1 MWNTVGLMGNARA
14 GDGRSARTCWG
25 THRESKGQGTGLLSL
40 RVQAGLSPQWGSML
54 PGTLYPGSIHHCIS
68 YDTCLGKRCL
78 TSYSHPPEGKPG
90 ACGEGRGS
98 YSRNMAES
106 WAKKWRR
113 EEKRGWGNFLEQV
126 KASLGSLS
134 GSGSR
139 PGQQGGSRLDGER
152 LFLCSVCLSQY
163 YKFRSCLDPETV
175 WRPEGT
181 AAASRREVK
190 EGQDGSSMVSQAQKR
205 ALAGQ
210 TKPNLVPYYVL
221 TLNARRGCLGR
232 AKSLGKGVGSE
243 GCMGQ
248 PEGSRLHREVLAMPV
263 LEPLSTLG
271 GAEKQEDPWAL
282 QTTSLLGLL
291 LPVPS

>member
-1 MWNTVGLMGNARA
+1 MLQKH
-14 GDGRSARTCWG
+14 GR
-25 THRESKGQGTGLLSL
+25 K
-40 RVQAGLSPQWGSML
+40 
-54 PGTLYPGSIHHCIS
+54 
-68 YDTCLGKRCL
+68 LGKEMEKGGETGMGEL
-78 TSYSHPPEGKPG
+78 SGASEGEPGKP
-90 ACGEGRGS
+90 E
-98 YSRNMAES
+98 
-106 WAKKWRR
+106 W
-113 EEKRGWGNFLEQV
+113 KRQQ
-126 KASLGSLS
+126 A
-134 GSGSR
+134 R
-139 PGQQGGSRLDGER
+139 PTQGGSRLDGER

-243 GCMGQ
+243 GYMGQ
-248 PEGSRLHREVLAMPV
+248 PEGSRLHSLVLAMPV

-271 GAEKQEDPWAL
+271 GAEKQEDPQSL